1 MRRVSMV
8 TRDELVAAT
17 VERYGKGR
25 RSQKVRILDEFVA
38 ITGCHRKHAMRVL
51 RGPRAKRR
59 SVSSRSGAS
68 MTRRFARR

>member
-25 RSQKVRILDEFVA
+25 RSQKGRILDEFVA
-38 ITGCHRKHAMRVL
+38 ITGFHRKHASGCFGVHGRSGARC
-51 RGPRAKRR
+51 RG
-59 SVSSRSGAS
+59 RSGAS